1 MVSKAPSR
9 GTRLSVIAVA
19 AAVLAA
25 AFPALASAG
34 CPQSTLSQPFA
45 QFGDKAWYMP
55 APGGSFETGAPDWSL
70 SRSSVADGNESYN
83 VAGGTHSLTVGLG
96 GVASSPWFCIS
107 SEFPTFRFFARQ
119 LGGASASPLN
129 VSLRWIDVLGVG
141 VDTGAG
147 SLRFYGAWTPSPVM
161 RLASALPLWMPGS
174 TLMVRLQFQAGTGGS
189 WAIDDVYLDPY
200 RR

>member
-1 MVSKAPSR
+1 MVSKARSR
-9 GTRLSVIAVA
+9 GARVSVTAAA

-25 AFPALASAG
+25 ALPAPASAG

-45 QFGDKAWYMP
+45 QFGDSAWYTP
-55 APGGSFETGAPDWSL
+55 APQGSFEIGAPGLSL
-70 SRSSVADGNESYN
+70 SRASVTDGNESYN
-83 VAGGTHSLTVGLG
+83 VAGGTHSLTVGPG
-96 GVASSPWFCIS
+96 GVASTPWFCIS
-107 SEFPTFRFFARQ
+107 SEYPTFRFFARQ

-147 SLRFYGAWTPSPVM
+147 SLHWHGAWTPSPVM
-161 RLASALPLWMPGS
+161 GLASTLPLLMPGS
-174 TLMVRLQFQAGTGGS
+174 TLMVRLRFQAGPGGS
-189 WAIDDVYLDPY
+189 WGIDDVYLDPY